1 MGDDGPG
8 RARRRPRGDGRR
20 RRQPGPDLVGRSGQP
35 GVATAI
41 DGQNQRLV
49 DAVRAARATAD
60 TVVVELHYGKDL
72 TTCPTAVQRQLVTDL
87 VAAGADIVVGQHA
100 HVLLGGGYLGAAY
113 VHYGMG
119 NFQFYASNGGTKT
132 ETGVLVLTASG
143 RTVSGAQWHPGRI
156 VDGLPTPLSGTAA
169 ATATARWEGLR
180 GCAGLSADP
189 TPQAG

>member
-1 MGDDGPG
+1 GP
-8 RARRRPRGDGRR
+8 
-20 RRQPGPDLVGRSGQP
+20 GQP
-35 GVATAI
+35 GVATAL

-49 DAVRAARATAD
+49 EAVRAVRPSAD

-72 TTCPTAVQRQLVTDL
+72 TTCPTTVQRKLADDL

-132 ETGVLVLTASG
+132 ETGVLVLTAAG
-143 RTVSGAQWHPGRI
+143 RTV
-156 VDGLPTPLSGTAA
+156 
-169 ATATARWEGLR
+169 
-180 GCAGLSADP
+180 
-189 TPQAG
+189 

>member
-1 MGDDGPG
+1 M
-8 RARRRPRGDGRR
+8 
-20 RRQPGPDLVGRSGQP
+20 
-35 GVATAI
+35 
-41 DGQNQRLV
+41 
-49 DAVRAARATAD
+49 
-60 TVVVELHYGKDL
+60 VVELHYGKDL

-156 VDGLPTPLSGTAA
+156 VDGLPTPLSGTSPPRPSSLGGP
-169 ATATARWEGLR
+169 ARLCGPERRPDAPGR
-180 GCAGLSADP
+180 LSHACRR
-189 TPQAG
+189 